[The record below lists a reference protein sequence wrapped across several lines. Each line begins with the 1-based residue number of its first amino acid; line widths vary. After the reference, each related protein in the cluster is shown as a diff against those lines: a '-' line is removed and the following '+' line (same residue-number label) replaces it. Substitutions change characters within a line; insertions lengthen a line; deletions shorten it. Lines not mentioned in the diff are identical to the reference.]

1 MVGGGYALAAIATF
15 FDWFSADA
23 LGISV
28 SVSGWSDGVRFR
40 VADWLGV
47 TAPIDALLV
56 IALAA
61 LGLIAF
67 FAPRYLEARYLE
79 VVRRLPYPGAV
90 PAGLIVVLALLQL
103 QFLTSERGELG
114 NVGFGV
120 WAMLIG
126 GGVAIVG
133 SVAAADKSNPTEAPR

>member
-15 FDWFSADA
+15 LDWFSADA

-47 TAPIDALLV
+47 TAPIDALLI

-61 LGLIAF
+61 LGMIAF
-67 FAPRYLEARYLE
+67 FAPRYLEARSLE
-79 VVRRLPYPGAV
+79 IVRRLPYPSAV
-90 PAGLIVVLALLQL
+90 PAGLIIVLAVLQI

-114 NVGFGV
+114 NVGFGI
-120 WAMLIG
+120 WAMLVG
-126 GGVAIVG
+126 GGVALIG
-133 SVAAADKSNPTEAPR
+133 AVAAAATANNTATPR